1 MECLQ
6 NVILEKLNSDNLKK
20 YFIKLGV
27 STALVFGSVLT
38 DEFNEESDVDIA
50 ILSSSK
56 LNIKAILNLELY
68 LEDLLDRP
76 IDVVDLN
83 SEKLDVFI
91 KIEILNNNKLIYS
104 QDNSVSLNKL
114 IDNTEWYYRENEHYF
129 ECRKRDL
136 LC

>member
-1 MECLQ
+1 M
-6 NVILEKLNSDNLKK
+6 ILEKLNSDNLKK
-20 YFIKLGV
+20 YFIKLGLN
-27 STALVFGSVLT
+27 TALVFGSVLT

-104 QDNSVSLNKL
+104 QDNSVSLNEL

>member
-1 MECLQ
+1 M
-6 NVILEKLNSDNLKK
+6 IFEKLNSDNLKN
-20 YFIKLGV
+20 YFIKLGL

>member
-1 MECLQ
+1 M
-6 NVILEKLNSDNLKK
+6 ILEKLNSDNLKS
-20 YFIKLGV
+20 YFSKLGLN
-27 STALVFGSVLT
+27 TALVFGSVLT

-91 KIEILNNNKLIYS
+91 KIDILNNNKLIYS

>member
-1 MECLQ
+1 M
-6 NVILEKLNSDNLKK
+6 ILEKLNSDNLKS
-20 YFIKLGV
+20 YFSKLGLN
-27 STALVFGSVLT
+27 TALVFGSVLT

-91 KIEILNNNKLIYS
+91 KIDILNNNKLIYS

-114 IDNTEWYYRENEHYF
+114 IDNTEWYYRKNEHYF

>member
-1 MECLQ
+1 MQ

-20 YFIKLGV
+20 YFIKLGLN
-27 STALVFGSVLT
+27 TALVFGSVLT

-104 QDNSVSLNKL
+104 QDNSVSLNEL

>member
-1 MECLQ
+1 M
-6 NVILEKLNSDNLKK
+6 ILEKLNSDNLKK

-76 IDVVDLN
+76 IDVIDLN

-104 QDNSVSLNKL
+104 QDNSVSLNEL